1 MCFLFARKLYRVY
14 NDIVTEESM
23 EKGRFAEIIINI
35 SHENVDRPYT
45 YKVPEDIRDLCE
57 IGTPV
62 NVPFGNANKVR
73 KGFIVGF
80 TDTAEI
86 AEDKLK
92 YIESVCDK
100 DISLSDMRIR
110 LAVWIKR
117 NYGGTLIAA
126 LKTVLPVKQ
135 KTGLRTTNLIC
146 RIVSEDRIDELIEET
161 LATRKAAQ
169 LRLLYAL
176 KEEEKIPQK
185 IAADKLH
192 ISTQVIKKLAEMG
205 VIEVIEETRKD
216 KRDTGRFASKRPDL
230 TEDQKRIVD
239 SVREDFENN
248 DPGVYLI
255 HGVTGSGKTE
265 VYMGIIEEMLN
276 KGRQA
281 IVLIPEIAL
290 TYQTLMR
297 FYHRFGDRV
306 GIINSTLSA
315 GEKYD
320 VFSKAESGEIDIVIG
335 PRSALFV
342 PFPALGVIV
351 IDEEHESTYKS
362 ETVPKYHARET
373 AVALAKMY
381 GASVVLG
388 SATPSIDAYYRAE
401 TGEYRLFEL
410 TKRPTGNELPNV
422 YITDMRDEL
431 RGGNR
436 SIISKKLDELL
447 KDRISRGE
455 QSMLFINRRGL
466 AGFVS
471 CRACGFVVK
480 CPHCDVS
487 LTLHRNGKMMCHY
500 CGYTID
506 KPALCPECGSKYMLP
521 LNAGTEEIEDTIQKM
536 YPGVRT
542 LRMDADTTREKESY
556 EKIISRFLDGEA
568 DVLIG
573 TQMIVKG
580 HDFKNVTLV
589 GVLAAD
595 MSLFESDFKASE
607 RTFDLLTQAAG
618 RAGRGEMPGD
628 VVIQTYKPDH
638 YCIRYAAAQDY
649 KGFYEEEAGLRE
661 VMDYPPAGHMLN
673 ILVTGKNE
681 AEALKLTTQMCTAVR
696 KYFDS
701 MVVGPAPAYV
711 SKINDVYRFVCYIRN
726 KDYDK
731 LVEIKDYLEESLMK
745 IKNKKASVMFDFDP
759 QGML

>member
-1 MCFLFARKLYRVY
+1 
-14 NDIVTEESM
+14 M

>member
-1 MCFLFARKLYRVY
+1 
-14 NDIVTEESM
+14 M

-135 KTGLRTTNLIC
+135 KTGLKTTNLIC

-161 LATRKAAQ
+161 LATRKVAQ

-265 VYMGIIEEMLN
+265 VYMGIIEDMLN

-401 TGEYRLFEL
+401 TGEHRLFEL

-506 KPALCPECGSKYMLP
+506 KPTLCPECGSKYMLP

-745 IKNKKASVMFDFDP
+745 IKNKKASVTFDFDP

>member
-1 MCFLFARKLYRVY
+1 
-14 NDIVTEESM
+14 M

-135 KTGLRTTNLIC
+135 KTGLRITNLIC

-161 LATRKAAQ
+161 LATRKVAQ

-265 VYMGIIEEMLN
+265 VYMGIIEDMLN

-506 KPALCPECGSKYMLP
+506 KPTLCPECGSKYMLP

-745 IKNKKASVMFDFDP
+745 IKNKKASVTFDFDP